1 MATLSPAF
9 RGPLETFS
17 GGSDPPVEIT
27 TSISRLFGFPEMST
41 PLKTDI
47 DKLMLMGPSGFY
59 LGNLT
64 IFFCTQI
71 FFAKYKITATFLPV
85 SLLVV
90 TMFLS
95 SAIAPNLRDP
105 RRSAFGVDGF
115 TLG

>member
-9 RGPLETFS
+9 RGPVETFS
-17 GGSDPPVEIT
+17 GGNDPPVEIT
-27 TSISRLFGFPEMST
+27 TSISRLLGFPEM
-41 PLKTDI
+41 PRLDI
-47 DKLMLMGPSGFY
+47 DKLMFVGPSGFY
-59 LGNLT
+59 LRK
-64 IFFCTQI
+64 FPY
-71 FFAKYKITATFLPV
+71 FFAKYKISVTFLPI

-95 SAIAPNLRDP
+95 SAIAPNFRDP